1 MAGVNHE
8 GRRDLL
14 SFFIASAALTLHDGV
29 FVLGACIM
37 KDLLN
42 SEPRLKNLRA
52 HAETWSPTTRA
63 LIEGLLEEDQAH
75 LFYDWDPP
83 GIADEKK
90 ARFLTQLSGV
100 RKLSGWTKQLS
111 K

>member
-1 MAGVNHE
+1 MPKRESYN
-8 GRRDLL
+8 
-14 SFFIASAALTLHDGV
+14 
-29 FVLGACIM
+29 AC
-37 KDLLN
+37 
-42 SEPRLKNLRA
+42 
-52 HAETWSPTTRA
+52 

-100 RKLSGWTKQLS
+100 EDNYPGDTQLS
-111 K
+111 QQ